1 MKFYLSYEFIKPSG
15 VACLSSQNLVFVSD
29 SYKFEVLA
37 FSAEGY
43 HVWTHKLPNHLLPI
57 SLSSSPF
64 SGSILFIAG
73 SQHLCKLEGNLKD
86 QGQLCYSL
94 IAGQRPYPDP
104 KACDGPAEMSRISSV
119 GGLCSVEHACFF
131 TDVNKLRVFSPTSE
145 QCKFFRIIRN
155 GHEAYG
161 MVDASLGSAYKEQR
175 RAESYEKRMLQ
186 LKKRKSYFVKWQ
198 NEVSDRLPGRRSISF
213 GKLGTPASKTMA
225 NASMSYDFKKK
236 LWDLFMSLNLPLG
249 LLNSVKFTAST
260 TLRLEGMFGI
270 YNSKQIV
277 SSALEFKI
285 FIIKSCS

>member
-37 FSAEGY
+37 FSEEGY
-43 HVWTHKLPNHLLPI
+43 HVWTHKLTNHLLPI

-104 KACDGPAEMSRISSV
+104 KACDRPAEMSRISSV
-119 GGLCSVEHACFF
+119 GGLCSVGHACFF

-145 QCKFFRIIRN
+145 QCKFF
-155 GHEAYG
+155 
-161 MVDASLGSAYKEQR
+161 
-175 RAESYEKRMLQ
+175 
-186 LKKRKSYFVKWQ
+186 
-198 NEVSDRLPGRRSISF
+198 
-213 GKLGTPASKTMA
+213 
-225 NASMSYDFKKK
+225 
-236 LWDLFMSLNLPLG
+236 
-249 LLNSVKFTAST
+249 
-260 TLRLEGMFGI
+260 
-270 YNSKQIV
+270 
-277 SSALEFKI
+277 
-285 FIIKSCS
+285 